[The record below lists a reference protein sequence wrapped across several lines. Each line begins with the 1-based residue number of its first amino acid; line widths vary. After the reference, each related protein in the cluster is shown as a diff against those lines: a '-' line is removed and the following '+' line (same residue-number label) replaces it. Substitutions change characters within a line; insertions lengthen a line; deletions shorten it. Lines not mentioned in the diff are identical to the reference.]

1 MKNKLITG
9 ALCTIVLLAFCVV
22 GCQNE
27 TISNGTPGIGQ
38 TTSNGKI
45 ISLQAVVDDA
55 KAGATIDCSQYN
67 ITDYNA
73 TVSKSLTIKNANM
86 QGDSLKVI
94 SGGVVLENVSKAAVN
109 TNSSLKIS
117 GSSLSS
123 LTIGDVTNSRG
134 ELLYSVG
141 GGRGDSAV
149 VVELEGATVVKSADL
164 DLAGAGIVTDAA
176 ADIEYIE
183 VKKSG
188 AIQGN
193 ADNIRIAGSK
203 IKLEVT
209 NLSADNVTFVGN
221 NTTLDVMNRQ
231 SSIKNVE
238 TDEDVICQL
247 EMEEGLYANMEN
259 PTVRG
264 ENGKLTRVD
273 NTNESILSKITLE
286 LANLEKVAYSV
297 GEVVNLN
304 GLEIFDT
311 YNRDGVV
318 EFTQEFPEGVK
329 VPTHTRRETAPLDN
343 PEYSFSINGANAV
356 GYTFQ
361 ESDRGQVDIT
371 ITKTEGN
378 ISVSTVL
385 KVTVL
390 KDDELAISYVGAEAE
405 QLADLPKVFKK
416 SQNVVIPTNMTK
428 DGFVFAG
435 WYEDN
440 NKGPIT
446 GWQANTKEGSVSL
459 YARWI
464 NMLYVDPDVTDD
476 MGTGAY
482 NKPFKMIEQAV
493 AAITSTGSYT
503 IVPMKDIDKVGYM
516 YLTKDFPVKITIQPE
531 IGTVS
536 IGDGSKY
543 EYDPEYYNEYESV
556 IFAENTELTMRNITL
571 YSQIDALQ
579 GKSLT
584 LENVTV
590 RNKIRCGQA
599 LFTNVTS
606 GDVTS
611 AAATFTDV
619 TIDGYFNGT
628 DISFNNVFVTKGADF
643 EEGSLTQVRI
653 NGNVTCDSAVFSN
666 AELGQMTCNGDATFK
681 NVSLTAEDRSLI
693 ANGDINLGGELSFA
707 GKINLA
713 AGKKIILTDRI
724 ATDNP
729 IVLALTSAEQ
739 KDQIIDGRSD
749 YVSADSNKFI
759 IDGTAWYLKNGQ
771 LRRYWYVDG
780 ESGDD
785 NNLGSEDHPLKTVHK
800 AVESAA
806 AESIIYVG
814 TNTSEDAC
822 MDIKYDVEIYPWGYV
837 EGEPWNGGYAM
848 IQRNCFGDDYRRS
861 FIKVNGNIKLKAR
874 YIEFN
879 GNGRFVVVPMSHAAG
894 ITVAGGDIDIKHCI
908 ISRFSSSPFDD
919 DDVVGCGGPGGLSV
933 YNNNETEKTIILEDI
948 TIDSCHG
955 YTMALAVGNFG
966 YDDGHLTVEIGNN
979 VNITGGKFEI
989 TESLRPE
996 TDYLPAVIRLDGLY
1010 SKLTLTKDIKLNTYF
1025 EDGNINY
1032 KNNHLIDISAGVFTI
1047 DNCTLTLPEKPA
1059 INNTNIIVN
1068 GIYIHK
1074 MRTEYPKFYY
1084 KGNAAIESYDDV
1096 ALKME
1101 GHFTRLEFGSSNS
1114 DTFHIVSKS
1123 IDNKGTGLEAV
1134 GVYPTYIADLYIF
1147 GFDTGVR
1154 YLESE
1159 EFSGEY
1165 DPHLKKIENCNVAI
1179 EVGKGSKSGNVK
1191 IGNFAIGYT
1200 NSKLVNNT
1208 YDVKFY
1214 NTDRNKLTL
1223 GGTDIRTMLF
1233 DCKNTNVMNGV
1244 INIASIPEKKITL
1257 DLTNDPNGDIEN
1269 VFTITKEGL
1278 TVEEVLAKF
1287 TVGTTGYSLQQG
1299 SDANHISIKKN

>member
-9 ALCTIVLLAFCVV
+9 ALCTIVLLAFCVI

-247 EMEEGLYANMEN
+247 EMEEGLYANMNN

-264 ENGKLTRVD
+264 ENGKLTRIDKTKDAV
-273 NTNESILSKITLE
+273 
-286 LANLEKVAYSV
+286 LEKLSIDQMPEKIAYSAD
-297 GEVVNLN
+297 ETLDLT
-304 GLEIFDT
+304 GLQIVET
-311 YNRDGVV
+311 YRTSGIV
-318 EFTQEFPEGVK
+318 EFTKDWENGHLVE
-329 VPTHTRRETAPLDN
+329 TDTRLEANPLTNTA
-343 PEYSFSINGANAV
+343 YSFKMKAQNVPAI
-356 GYTFQ
+356 GYKFKEADKGENTI
-361 ESDRGQVDIT
+361 V
-371 ITKTEGN
+371 ITKTDE
-378 ISVSTVL
+378 STVISTEAL
-385 KVTVL
+385 KVVVL
-390 KDDELAISYVGAEAE
+390 KDDEYAISYGGIDP
-405 QLADLPKVFKK
+405 QDITDYSLPRFYKK
-416 SQNVVIPTNMTK
+416 SNTISLNTSLTK
-428 DGFVFAG
+428 TGFVFAG

-666 AELGQMTCNGDATFK
+666 AELGQMTCNGDAT
-681 NVSLTAEDRSLI
+681 
-693 ANGDINLGGELSFA
+693 
-707 GKINLA
+707 
-713 AGKKIILTDRI
+713 
-724 ATDNP
+724 
-729 IVLALTSAEQ
+729 
-739 KDQIIDGRSD
+739 
-749 YVSADSNKFI
+749 
-759 IDGTAWYLKNGQ
+759 
-771 LRRYWYVDG
+771 
-780 ESGDD
+780 
-785 NNLGSEDHPLKTVHK
+785 
-800 AVESAA
+800 
-806 AESIIYVG
+806 
-814 TNTSEDAC
+814 
-822 MDIKYDVEIYPWGYV
+822 
-837 EGEPWNGGYAM
+837 
-848 IQRNCFGDDYRRS
+848 
-861 FIKVNGNIKLKAR
+861 
-874 YIEFN
+874 
-879 GNGRFVVVPMSHAAG
+879 
-894 ITVAGGDIDIKHCI
+894 
-908 ISRFSSSPFDD
+908 
-919 DDVVGCGGPGGLSV
+919 
-933 YNNNETEKTIILEDI
+933 
-948 TIDSCHG
+948 
-955 YTMALAVGNFG
+955 
-966 YDDGHLTVEIGNN
+966 GH
-979 VNITGGKFEI
+979 
-989 TESLRPE
+989 
-996 TDYLPAVIRLDGLY
+996 
-1010 SKLTLTKDIKLNTYF
+1010 
-1025 EDGNINY
+1025 
-1032 KNNHLIDISAGVFTI
+1032 
-1047 DNCTLTLPEKPA
+1047 
-1059 INNTNIIVN
+1059 
-1068 GIYIHK
+1068 
-1074 MRTEYPKFYY
+1074 
-1084 KGNAAIESYDDV
+1084 
-1096 ALKME
+1096 
-1101 GHFTRLEFGSSNS
+1101 
-1114 DTFHIVSKS
+1114 
-1123 IDNKGTGLEAV
+1123 
-1134 GVYPTYIADLYIF
+1134 
-1147 GFDTGVR
+1147 
-1154 YLESE
+1154 
-1159 EFSGEY
+1159 
-1165 DPHLKKIENCNVAI
+1165 
-1179 EVGKGSKSGNVK
+1179 
-1191 IGNFAIGYT
+1191 
-1200 NSKLVNNT
+1200 
-1208 YDVKFY
+1208 
-1214 NTDRNKLTL
+1214 
-1223 GGTDIRTMLF
+1223 
-1233 DCKNTNVMNGV
+1233 
-1244 INIASIPEKKITL
+1244 
-1257 DLTNDPNGDIEN
+1257 
-1269 VFTITKEGL
+1269 
-1278 TVEEVLAKF
+1278 
-1287 TVGTTGYSLQQG
+1287 
-1299 SDANHISIKKN
+1299 